1 MKMHLLTQ
9 INNFQH
15 GEELVLKVQVLWRSF
30 GAVILYEGEAAC
42 SQYLVV
48 GPLHAPVKVGQSEL
62 VIVDG
67 AVADTVRC
75 PRWEFTLQQV
85 AGQHLRGSWPR
96 GCAAKRARKQGDL
109 YKEAVYLPQKLLHSL
124 SKISKLLPSM
134 YFSSGLHVGYS
145 KTDLIAIF

>member
-1 MKMHLLTQ
+1 MHILTQ

-15 GEELVLKVQVLWRSF
+15 GEELVLKVQVLRRSF
-30 GAVILYEGEAAC
+30 AAVILNKGEAAC

-48 GPLHAPVKVGQSEL
+48 GPLHAPVKVGQSKL

-85 AGQHLRGSWPR
+85 AGKHLRGSWPR
-96 GCAAKRARKQGDL
+96 GCAAK
-109 YKEAVYLPQKLLHSL
+109 
-124 SKISKLLPSM
+124 
-134 YFSSGLHVGYS
+134 
-145 KTDLIAIF
+145 